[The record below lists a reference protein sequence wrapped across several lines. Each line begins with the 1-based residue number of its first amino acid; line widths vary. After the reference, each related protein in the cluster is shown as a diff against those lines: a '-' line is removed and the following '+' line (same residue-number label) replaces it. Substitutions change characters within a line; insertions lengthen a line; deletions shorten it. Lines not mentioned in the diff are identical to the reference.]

1 MWTRCNCAAE
11 LEDLHLH
18 FPWAVIM
25 GTNSADD
32 CYGTLDLSQR
42 TWLIDFRWLGLVLRD
57 LAKRSIIQGHIL
69 DR

>member
-1 MWTRCNCAAE
+1 
-11 LEDLHLH
+11 
-18 FPWAVIM
+18 M